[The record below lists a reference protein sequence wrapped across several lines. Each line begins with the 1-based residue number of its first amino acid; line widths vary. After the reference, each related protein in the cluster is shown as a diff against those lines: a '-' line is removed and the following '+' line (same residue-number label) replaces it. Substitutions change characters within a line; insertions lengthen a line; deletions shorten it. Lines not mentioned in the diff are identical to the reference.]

1 MLSSLAALERL
12 RLRSISTD
20 DLRYIGGL
28 NQIWSL
34 EVKLGGIRDLTAIE
48 GKECLKYLELWQ
60 IRGLRDLRVISSL
73 SGLQYLFLQA
83 LRNVIA
89 VPDVSKLLKLGRIHF
104 ENMQALLRKRA
115 KPVSIFA
122 RIHSRFRSKHEART
136 ICPSVQ
142 DSDFAKRA
150 CSFWQQKEESAI
162 RKHDAAIRH
171 NAIPRRQ
178 VCFRMSRPNYA
189 LQPSPVVSDRNLT
202 FLLSV
207 KYSQVTVRNSA
218 ALSTG
223 RRRRGS
229 RCVPRNRGALHR
241 AT

>member
-1 MLSSLAALERL
+1 MVSGSQARRDKGLLDHRRQGVPETFGALANPRSAGPQRYFVAERFAVLVFASFAECYRGPRRLEA
-12 RLRSISTD
+12 SET
-20 DLRYIGGL
+20 
-28 NQIWSL
+28 
-34 EVKLGGIRDLTAIE
+34 
-48 GKECLKYLELWQ
+48 GKN
-60 IRGLRDLRVISSL
+60 
-73 SGLQYLFLQA
+73 LFREHESA
-83 LRNVIA
+83 
-89 VPDVSKLLKLGRIHF
+89 GRR
-104 ENMQALLRKRA
+104 MRA
-115 KPVSIFA
+115 KPVSVLA
-122 RIHSRFRSKHEART
+122 GIHSRFRSKHEART

-171 NAIPRRQ
+171 NAIPGRQ

-202 FLLSV
+202 FVLPV

-223 RRRRGS
+223 RRRHGS
-229 RCVPRNRGALHR
+229 RSVPRNRGALHR